1 MSLSQAISPV
11 GAQPKRMILSGLAME
26 RNPSQDPC
34 DQRIVDPSCP
44 LRVCHDDLVST
55 GHATA
60 NRERSQEW
68 ERDLGKGRL
77 AVSDNRPVEERVAQ
91 I

>member
-11 GAQPKRMILSGLAME
+11 GAEPKRMILCGLAME
-26 RNPSQDPC
+26 RNPSQDLY
-34 DQRIVDPSCP
+34 DQRIVDPGCP
-44 LRVCHDDLVST
+44 LRVCHDDLVSS

-68 ERDLGKGRL
+68 KRE
-77 AVSDNRPVEERVAQ
+77 
-91 I
+91 